1 MPDPT
6 DAGVSSLL
14 AIAESAPP
22 DAPVVTKV
30 PPAIPTRASAIGR
43 SIGRAGLWLFG
54 WKVVG
59 RFPDLP
65 KLVIVVA
72 PHTSNWDFV
81 AGFWAYLALDLQ
93 TTWFGKHTLFA
104 WPFGAIF
111 RRFGGIP
118 IRRDG
123 REAGQ
128 VVDDYTAA
136 FRSHDR
142 MLLALTP
149 EGTRR
154 KVSEWKSGFHRIA
167 RGAGAPIVPVALDY
181 RLSRVIVGNPFN
193 ASDDREGDVARL
205 KALYAGITARH
216 PDKF

>member
-6 DAGVSSLL
+6 DAGVVSLL
-14 AIAESAPP
+14 AIAESAPL
-22 DAPVVTKV
+22 DAPVATKV
-30 PPAIPTRASAIGR
+30 PPAIPTRGSVTGR
-43 SIGRAGLWLFG
+43 FIGRAGLALLG

-59 RFPDLP
+59 RFPNLS

-72 PHTSNWDFV
+72 PHTSNWDFI

-93 TTWFGKHTLFA
+93 TTWFGKHTLFV
-104 WPFGAIF
+104 WPFGAVF

-118 IRRDG
+118 IRRDS

-136 FRSHDR
+136 FQSHDR
-142 MLLALTP
+142 MLLALAP

-167 RGAGAPIVPVALDY
+167 RRTGVSIVPVALDY
-181 RLSRVIVGNPFN
+181 RLSRVIVGPPFI
-193 ASDDREGDVARL
+193 ATDDWDADVARL
-205 KALYAGITARH
+205 KALYAGITPRH
-216 PDKF
+216 ADKF